1 LAYTGT
7 PYDPVNNP
15 YYYGISDFGPFPP
28 NMTGRNAFRGPGAW
42 NFDLAAAK
50 SFAVTQRVKAEF
62 RAEAFN
68 VFNHHNMYV
77 NAAAANV
84 AAFGG
89 TPVPGTVSDPIV
101 ITGSKGGLG
110 SSAIGGNHDE
120 RRFVQL
126 AMRVNF

>member
-1 LAYTGT
+1 
-7 PYDPVNNP
+7 
-15 YYYGISDFGPFPP
+15 
-28 NMTGRNAFRGPGAW
+28 MTE
-42 NFDLAAAK
+42 
-50 SFAVTQRVKAEF
+50 RVKLEF

-89 TPVPGTVSDPIV
+89 TPVPGAVSQPIV
-101 ITGSKGGLG
+101 ITGLEGGLG
-110 SSAIGGNHDE
+110 NSAIGGNHDE

-126 AMRVNF
+126 ALRVNF